1 MSETDTVFIYS
12 PTDPCWRKADVFPIP
27 NRGMNFGDGL
37 FETMVFDGEKIR
49 FFEYHLDRLRM
60 GMRILGIT
68 AIGVDFNSVET
79 WIKQEFFGQK
89 LRIRWNLFRAGSGR
103 YTPDRNDSFQ
113 TLQIQALTNAPEIK
127 RKATFS
133 TRVSLF
139 PYPWSRCK
147 TLNALPYVMAAKER
161 IDRNLDELVL
171 LDYRGKVAE
180 ASSSNIF
187 WRKGKK
193 LFTPSLSGGA
203 ISGIGRRAILKR
215 LNKIVKEEEFTPN
228 ELLQA
233 DQVWV
238 SNVTGVSC
246 LERIDFTQFSTEKWE
261 PILEIF
267 E

>member
-1 MSETDTVFIYS
+1 MSETDTVFIYTPKDAS
-12 PTDPCWRKADVFPIP
+12 WRKAGVFPIP

-49 FFEYHLDRLRM
+49 FFHYHLDRLRL

-68 AIGVDFNSVET
+68 AVGADFHRLET
-79 WIKQEFFGQK
+79 WIKQEFYGQK
-89 LRIRWNLFRAGSGR
+89 LRIRWNLFRAGSGK
-103 YTPDRNDSFQ
+103 YTPESKESLQ
-113 TLQIQALTNAPEIK
+113 TLHIQTLAKAPEIK
-127 RKATFS
+127 SNTSFS
-133 TRVSLF
+133 TQIALF
-139 PYPWSRCK
+139 PYPWSKCK
-147 TLNALPYVMAAKER
+147 TLNALPYVIAAKER

-203 ISGIGRRAILKR
+203 ISGIGRRAILKQ
-215 LNKIVKEEEFTPN
+215 LNKMVKEEEFTPK
-228 ELLQA
+228 ELLEA

-246 LERIDFTQFSTEKWE
+246 LERIDFTQFSTEKWD